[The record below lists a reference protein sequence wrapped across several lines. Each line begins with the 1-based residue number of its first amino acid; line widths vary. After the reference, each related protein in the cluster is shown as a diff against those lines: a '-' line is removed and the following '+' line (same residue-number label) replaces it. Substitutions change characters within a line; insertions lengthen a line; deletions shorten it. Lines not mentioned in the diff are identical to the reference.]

1 MSADFL
7 DSNVLVY
14 LFDETDSAKRSTA
27 RELVERGLES
37 GEACISFQVVQET
50 LHVVI
55 RKLGATPDDARR
67 LLESVLAPL
76 LRVLPSVELYRR
88 GIELQARHRLSFFDA
103 LIVAAALEA
112 GCTRLWSEDLQDGQ
126 RFDRLTV
133 RNPFAALPAKPA
145 PKTPRRASPSP
156 RRRR

>member
-27 RELVERGLES
+27 RRLVERGLES
-37 GEACISFQVVQET
+37 GDACISFQVVQET

-55 RKLGATPDDARR
+55 RKLGASPDDARR

-76 LRVLPSVELYRR
+76 WRVLPSVELYRR

-112 GCTRLWSEDLQDGQ
+112 GCARLWSEDLQDGQ
-126 RFDRLTV
+126 RFERLTV
-133 RNPFAALPAKPA
+133 RNPFAALPAKRA
-145 PKTPRRASPSP
+145 PKPAKRGAASP
-156 RRRR
+156 RRR